1 MLILYLFTQGMILIS
16 YYADTYFVLACSL
29 FAVLCK
35 LRRKDTTCPV
45 SQVRFPFGANPYLRT
60 LVPEDEREV
69 CADVREA
76 GEEGQVVR
84 LPLQHSLEVLL

>member
-1 MLILYLFTQGMILIS
+1 MILIS

-29 FAVLCK
+29 FARLFR
-35 LRRKDTTCPV
+35 LRRTNTTFPV
-45 SQVRFPFGANPYLRT
+45 SQVRFLCGADPYLRT
-60 LVPEDEREV
+60 LVPEDQWEV
-69 CADVREA
+69 CADVGEA

>member
-1 MLILYLFTQGMILIS
+1 MILIS

-35 LRRKDTTCPV
+35 LRRTDTTCPV
-45 SQVRFPFGANPYLRT
+45 SQVRFLCGPDPYLWT
-60 LVPEDEREV
+60 LVPEYQREV
-69 CADVREA
+69 GADVREA